1 MDQHSQE
8 HGWDNWPGWSTISAS
23 SDRSFTVWFTGLPGS
38 GKSTLAQLVKKAL
51 QARGF
56 KVEIIDTQTLAY
68 WLKHELHIEDDGRE
82 DRSHAPGYDAF
93 ITYICTLLARNGVIT
108 ISVSVSPYQEART
121 HAREQ
126 IHHFIE
132 VYLHCTPEQRLER
145 LRQHGLKPAMPAQL
159 YQVPTRSEL
168 SIDTSLELTE
178 RSALRIIAYLEQCGY
193 VAPLWEDKD
202 STDEEIANVM
212 ARLQALGYLE

>member
-93 ITYICTLLARNGVIT
+93 ITYICTLLARNGIIT
-108 ISVSVSPYQEART
+108 GRVSVSSDQEAR
-121 HAREQ
+121 AQSREEV
-126 IHHFIE
+126 HRFIE
-132 VYLHCTPEQRLER
+132 GHLDWAAEDRLER
-145 LRQHGLKPAMPAQL
+145 QRQHGL
-159 YQVPTRSEL
+159 
-168 SIDTSLELTE
+168 
-178 RSALRIIAYLEQCGY
+178 
-193 VAPLWEDKD
+193 
-202 STDEEIANVM
+202 
-212 ARLQALGYLE
+212 